1 VSQPKTKV
9 ERLVRL
15 NRFREDLASG
25 QVQRALARQSEAKE
39 ATQLADAIVDA
50 IGIWKSGH
58 LAAQPDLGLYE
69 AVLGMEARAVAR
81 AQAEQVTLAECSTRT
96 DATRRDLRDARSATR
111 ASDRRH
117 QRLADAAQS
126 QEEKREF
133 DHTSD
138 AWLANR
144 GDRQ

>member
-1 VSQPKTKV
+1 MSAAKTMV

-25 QVQRALARQSEAKE
+25 HVQRALARQSEAKQ

-50 IGIWKSGH
+50 IGTWKSGH
-58 LAAQPDLGLYE
+58 LAARPDLGLYA
-69 AVLGMEARAVAR
+69 AVLDMEAQAVAR
-81 AQAEQVTLAECSTRT
+81 AQAEQATLAECATHT
-96 DATRRDLRDARSATR
+96 DASRRDLHDARSATR
-111 ASDRRH
+111 ASERRH
-117 QRLADAAQS
+117 QRLAGEAQS

-133 DHTSD
+133 DHASD

-144 GDRQ
+144 GERT